1 MSTDPSNTE
10 TTSTRTSLVL
20 PYVDTDVTIKGVITF
35 DNVHTFAVPF
45 AALVVALLAWSVEAT
60 ALALVAFLVGLIGLP
75 IVLYLTY
82 TNPYYLS
89 SRERLEQFI
98 ESRRLQQKFPYE
110 YHEALGRQ
118 IHGVERFYPDG
129 TAKMTDGRRV
139 GLIQVTGVNA
149 CRITDDESQSY
160 VGALT
165 SGIDEQIKDVSFSI
179 YGTSSDFETEE
190 LVKHYTDR
198 ANGTDKWKDKPLA
211 RTDRAA
217 QYVRELLVDVA
228 NWFVEAEAPKWDANK
243 WGYYVVV
250 DVSPS
255 GSNTTQST
263 KRTNRS
269 WRSRL
274 LPMVGDEETETQDR
288 ETELR
293 AELDQQ
299 MSTVEGAL
307 ASVEGLDTERAGVLD
322 HSSVLLQYWSGEP
335 ATSLSTEV
343 KKAMADDDN
352 RVNVGETPTERML
365 TPSKFDA
372 KDGRIEVGDEL
383 CKTFCVMDWPVEP
396 PPFFLA
402 DLFTMRKANI
412 DVRIHVEPEHK
423 QAAIDELEK
432 TYADVESEE
441 MERNRNMDASKIQI
455 QNDKDAVRKMY
466 LLLRNT
472 TAQPWKVSMY
482 VTVRVG
488 PTEAYEY
495 AQQTGRG
502 GDDLYLAKVRA
513 LEAACQDVLEV
524 MTSAPAGLGPRQAST
539 NASALDMFE
548 SSSPT
553 GTDLYHEMGDKPK
566 RTRMLGGSI
575 GAMFPWCGGVMQEPG
590 GLRFGRNKQNGSAIF
605 ADPFERGAP
614 HLLTLGQTRSGKT
627 YSVETALAEWFCA
640 DPTRTL
646 IVCDTEQG
654 FEGLTQLCGG
664 KHVVVDG
671 KQTINPFDIQRPPKR
686 IRESNIGAS
695 NHFQMKIDEVTS
707 FFAGI
712 LRAQGIDP
720 SRYISTIEDAVQ
732 ETYESIGITR
742 DPETHNK
749 ESPTISDFV
758 TVLENMLTNP
768 EEFTF
773 TGHEREAE
781 QRVRVVSNLL
791 DKLSGFKEGRK
802 YHHMVGETDA
812 SLLDREIDMAYI
824 DLSQFNEASEA
835 EKSVMLHL
843 IFGQVYQ
850 KVKRT
855 RGEIIFLID
864 EAHFLLHSEEMI
876 EYLQDAARSWARYD
890 AALWFVT
897 QSPREFIERAQSIGE
912 GQENQRRT
920 ILDQCSTIQ
929 TFRTPRI
936 EPELLMDGLGQNH
949 SQADF
954 VRNTAVT
961 GSSES
966 QYSECL
972 IHFQDRE
979 GWWESRIEA
988 SPFEDLVWNYA
999 GRKHGDFHQYI
1010 VDNWDGISARPDEIR
1025 TAKESENGYGHD
1037 SRRGNNGHDRDEMS
1051 DSDTPD
1057 PTSESQSQS
1066 PEQTSHEDTTAT
1078 TNGSEWD
1085 DHTIK

>member
-1 MSTDPSNTE
+1 
-10 TTSTRTSLVL
+10 
-20 PYVDTDVTIKGVITF
+20 
-35 DNVHTFAVPF
+35 
-45 AALVVALLAWSVEAT
+45 
-60 ALALVAFLVGLIGLP
+60 
-75 IVLYLTY
+75 
-82 TNPYYLS
+82 
-89 SRERLEQFI
+89 
-98 ESRRLQQKFPYE
+98 
-110 YHEALGRQ
+110 
-118 IHGVERFYPDG
+118 
-129 TAKMTDGRRV
+129 
-139 GLIQVTGVNA
+139 
-149 CRITDDESQSY
+149 
-160 VGALT
+160 
-165 SGIDEQIKDVSFSI
+165 
-179 YGTSSDFETEE
+179 
-190 LVKHYTDR
+190 
-198 ANGTDKWKDKPLA
+198 
-211 RTDRAA
+211 
-217 QYVRELLVDVA
+217 
-228 NWFVEAEAPKWDANK
+228 
-243 WGYYVVV
+243 
-250 DVSPS
+250 
-255 GSNTTQST
+255 
-263 KRTNRS
+263 
-269 WRSRL
+269 
-274 LPMVGDEETETQDR
+274 
-288 ETELR
+288 
-293 AELDQQ
+293 
-299 MSTVEGAL
+299 
-307 ASVEGLDTERAGVLD
+307 
-322 HSSVLLQYWSGEP
+322 
-335 ATSLSTEV
+335 
-343 KKAMADDDN
+343 
-352 RVNVGETPTERML
+352 
-365 TPSKFDA
+365 
-372 KDGRIEVGDEL
+372 
-383 CKTFCVMDWPVEP
+383 
-396 PPFFLA
+396 
-402 DLFTMRKANI
+402 
-412 DVRIHVEPEHK
+412 
-423 QAAIDELEK
+423 
-432 TYADVESEE
+432 
-441 MERNRNMDASKIQI
+441 
-455 QNDKDAVRKMY
+455 MY
-466 LLLRNT
+466 MLLRNT
-472 TAQPWKVSMY
+472 TAQPWQVSMY

-502 GDDLYLAKVRA
+502 SDDLYLAKVQA
-513 LEAACQDVLEV
+513 LESACDDVLEV
-524 MTSAPAGLGPRQAST
+524 MTSAPAGLGPRQPST
-539 NASALDMFE
+539 NAAALDMYE

-553 GTDLYHEMGDKPK
+553 GTDLYHEQGDKPK

-627 YSVETALAEWFCA
+627 YSVETALAEWFSS

-664 KHVVVDG
+664 KHIVVDG

-686 IRESNIGAS
+686 IRESGVGAS

-720 SRYISTIEDAVQ
+720 SQYVSTIEDAVQ

-742 DPETHNK
+742 DPDTHDK
-749 ESPTISDFV
+749 PSPTISDFISV
-758 TVLENMLTNP
+758 MEDMLTEP
-768 EEFTF
+768 GDFTF

-781 QRVRVVSNLL
+781 QRIRVVSELL

-802 YHHMVGETDA
+802 YHHMVGETETG
-812 SLLDREIDMAYI
+812 LLDRDIDMAYI

-897 QSPREFIERAQSIGE
+897 QSPREFIERAQSIGQ

-936 EPELLMDGLGQNH
+936 EPELLMDGLGQNR
-949 SQADF
+949 SQANF

-961 GSSES
+961 GSSDK

-972 IHFQDRE
+972 VHFQDRE

-999 GRKHGDFHQYI
+999 GRKHGDFHQYL
-1010 VDNWDGISARPDEIR
+1010 VNNWDGISTRPSDIETDDESQNHNQNR
-1025 TAKESENGYGHD
+1025 NGDETKNGHTTD
-1037 SRRGNNGHDRDEMS
+1037 NNGETVTDSEDDS
-1051 DSDTPD
+1051 DS
-1057 PTSESQSQS
+1057 
-1066 PEQTSHEDTTAT
+1066 QTQHSDRREDTTAT
-1078 TNGSEWD
+1078 ADSGD
-1085 DHTIK
+1085 FDGLGFDR